1 MLTTNDDDG
10 YETDATVLEKD
21 YDSEIEREFIANN
34 RKRKMSTPSTP
45 EPMKR
50 GPEPSTEILTKTG
63 SPLYTRIE
71 GYEGMV
77 PYTRNSFIIGQ
88 IPLDRI
94 GNPIELKELPPNIQL
109 NLSGVEV
116 EDKVKGGVAKSR
128 RRRRAKKSS
137 RKLNSRHT
145 RKSTD
150 KRRARSR
157 RSKH

>member
-77 PYTRNSFIIGQ
+77 PYTRNSSKIGQ
-88 IPLDRI
+88 IPLDRN
-94 GNPIELKELPPNIQL
+94 GNPIELKKLPPNIQL
-109 NLSGVEV
+109 NLSEV
-116 EDKVKGGVAKSR
+116 EVKGGVAKSR
-128 RRRRAKKSS
+128 RRGRAKKSS

-145 RKSTD
+145 RKSAY